1 MTLRLC
7 GRSKGGTSLTSPEG
21 RPYNRAELSLSTMP
35 TYDYACS
42 GCKHRFE
49 RFEPIGA
56 GGLKQCPKC
65 GKKKAKRMIGM
76 GAGLIF
82 KGSGFYTTDSKG
94 PAPKGGEGE
103 AKKPEVKPETE
114 KKPDVK
120 KKEEKEP
127 KK

>member
-1 MTLRLC
+1 
-7 GRSKGGTSLTSPEG
+7 
-21 RPYNRAELSLSTMP
+21 MP

-42 GCKHRFE
+42 GCAHRFE

-56 GGLKQCPKC
+56 GGLKTCPTC
-65 GKKKAKRMIGM
+65 GKRKAKRMIGT

-94 PAPKGGEGE
+94 PSSKSGEGDKD
-103 AKKPEVKPETE
+103 KKSAEKAPEKE
-114 KKPDVK
+114 K
-120 KKEEKEP
+120 KKEEKEH